1 MGANNASRENMR
13 FFRIVGMANKADVAG
28 RRAICEVT
36 KGADG
41 KYVASEWFNN
51 ITGWITKLEQKEFE
65 WEGKKSKILV
75 IQLTDS
81 EGICQ
86 IECSLSGPS
95 YSIINSLIGAD
106 LTREVEISAWIKD
119 EKYVNAALKYADG
132 EKCEWIIPTEDQPKP
147 VEYKKPSGEMDKDFT
162 NVKEFWC
169 NQFLAISPKA
179 TRNNF
184 TGVVASAPQAAAVEV
199 EAPVNA
205 PAPTQEATAAQES
218 APVATE
224 AAVEVSAEEEDLDL
238 PF

>member
-13 FFRIVGMANKADVAG
+13 FFRIVAKADKADQAG

-51 ITGWITKLEQKEFE
+51 ITGWITKLGQKEFE

-81 EGICQ
+81 DGICQ
-86 IECSLSGPS
+86 IEASLSGPFFA
-95 YSIINSLIGAD
+95 IINSLIGAD

-119 EKYVNAALKYADG
+119 EKYVNASLKYADG
-132 EKCEWIIPTEDQPKP
+132 DKCEWAIPVEDQPKP

-162 NVKEFWC
+162 NVKEFWS
-169 NQFLAISPKA
+169 NQFLALASKA
-179 TRNNF
+179 TKSNF
-184 TGVVASAPQAAAVEV
+184 TGTVASTPQAPIMEV

-205 PAPTQEATAAQES
+205 PAQEANTTQKA
-218 APVATE
+218 APVKAP
-224 AAVEVSAEEEDLDL
+224 AVEEVDDYL

>member
-13 FFRIVGMANKADVAG
+13 FFRIVGKADKADVAG
-28 RRAICEVT
+28 KRAICEVK

-41 KYVASEWFNN
+41 KYFASEWFNN

-65 WEGKKSKILV
+65 WEGKKSKIAV

-86 IECSLSGPS
+86 IEASMSGPA
-95 YSIINSLIGAD
+95 YSIINSLISAD

-119 EKYVNAALKYADG
+119 EKYVNASLKYADG
-132 EKCEWIIPTEDQPKP
+132 EKCEWAISIEEQPKP
-147 VEYKKPSGEMDKDFT
+147 VDYKKPSGEMDKDYT
-162 NVKEFWC
+162 NVKNYWSG
-169 NQFLAISPKA
+169 QLLMLSQKA
-179 TRNNF
+179 TKSNF

-199 EAPVNA
+199 NAPVNA
-205 PAPTQEATAAQES
+205 PAQEATTAQES

-224 AAVEVSAEEEDLDL
+224 AAVEVVAEEEDIDL

>member
-13 FFRIVGMANKADVAG
+13 FFRIVAKADKADQAG

-81 EGICQ
+81 DGICQ
-86 IECSLSGPS
+86 IESSLSGPS

-132 EKCEWIIPTEDQPKP
+132 EKCEWIIPVEDQPKP

-162 NVKEFWC
+162 NVKEFWA
-169 NQFLAISPKA
+169 NQFLALSSKA

-184 TGVVASAPQAAAVEV
+184 TGTVASAPQAPIMEV

-205 PAPTQEATAAQES
+205 PTQEANTAQE
-218 APVATE
+218 PVQALL
-224 AAVEVSAEEEDLDL
+224 VEEVVIADEEIDDL